1 METRTKRHVDRPS
14 QERSTKRPRK
24 CVHSHSSLHNRSG
37 ELDLLF
43 GIHDIHFRQVRSHR
57 LLQRA
62 QTFGTGA
69 EIGSFFNRSLIEV
82 GHKFLNALY
91 IFALQPFRAIS
102 YITSHF
108 VNLYMIFHVYTKSD
122 DQFTK
127 IAALILLKVWI
138 IGGLTSYKRL
148 SKGSSHGIPEDKIF
162 ASKNL
167 QKKLAEK
174 YPDGKI
180 PKKAAGGERMMAL
193 HQDDIYNVIPFL
205 AMIILTKSYGFDGL
219 VTDEK
224 LVELMSYF
232 LYARSVQ
239 TVFVFLN
246 LPSIFFAATQFT
258 SIFIQFTIFHDI
270 WSFPAKIDISDKSH
284 LLILIIAKSVFVG
297 VWVSIVRLFSA
308 KTGKFWF
315 NDAELENPE
324 QFLDSEATRGVN
336 CQRNNAENEAVF
348 VLGCLSLGVAG
359 VPLSLVYGFFVTR
372 FVHNAA
378 YLLHVPQPVRA
389 LSWAAGVYLTVKL
402 LVLFF

>member
-1 METRTKRHVDRPS
+1 
-14 QERSTKRPRK
+14 
-24 CVHSHSSLHNRSG
+24 
-37 ELDLLF
+37 
-43 GIHDIHFRQVRSHR
+43 
-57 LLQRA
+57 
-62 QTFGTGA
+62 
-69 EIGSFFNRSLIEV
+69 
-82 GHKFLNALY
+82 
-91 IFALQPFRAIS
+91 
-102 YITSHF
+102 
-108 VNLYMIFHVYTKSD
+108 MIFHVYTKSD

-162 ASKNL
+162 ANKNL

-205 AMIILTKSYGFDGL
+205 AMIILTKSYGLDGL

-284 LLILIIAKSVFVG
+284 LLVLIIAKSVFVG

-348 VLGCLSLGVAG
+348 VLGCLFLGVAG